1 MKYKFT
7 YLVFKVRKVWDI
19 LTLIFAVSWLG
30 FTCAV
35 IFFAVIF
42 QIALVYFLF
51 LLIFLI
57 QTLRMSCKFYTI
69 MANQRKD
76 FRDYA
81 ANSEE
86 N

>member
-1 MKYKFT
+1 
-7 YLVFKVRKVWDI
+7 
-19 LTLIFAVSWLG
+19 
-30 FTCAV
+30 V